1 MLNEWFLLPDSL
13 EELRALKGKRFLLDP
28 LLPELLVFP
37 VQTDLHQHPLYQ
49 AGHLI
54 LQDKVG
60 KMDGKGRKCGRAAA
74 WDLCSPRRC
83 ALPCQA
89 SCLPAMLLAPPP
101 GAYVI
106 DACAAPGNKA
116 SHLAALLKNQG

>member
-1 MLNEWFLLPDSL
+1 MFPASL
-13 EELRALKGKRFLLDP
+13 EDLRTLKGQHFLLDP

-37 VQTDLHQHPLYQ
+37 AQTDLHEHPLYC

-60 KMDGKGRKCGRAAA
+60 SRDREKEDVWGVTRA
-74 WDLCSPRRC
+74 LCLPTLGLHLLPR
-83 ALPCQA
+83 QA

-101 GAYVI
+101 GSHVI
-106 DACAAPGNKA
+106 DACAAPGNKT
-116 SHLAALLKNQG
+116 SYIAALLKNQG